1 MDALPYA
8 RSTQV
13 RSSVKRTL
21 SDIAAL
27 PQATDVAS
35 RDGVALGRIFEQDRI
50 SIKLDS
56 LPPHVIW
63 AFVSAEDKRFFRHRG
78 IDPVAMFRA
87 LVHNLRALRI
97 VEGGSTI
104 TQQLVR
110 NALVRDT
117 RRTVWR
123 KIKEILYAVR
133 VERAYSKAEILE
145 AYLNAIWYGHG
156 MYGIRNA
163 STFYFGVEPQCLDR
177 SEAACLAGLVRA
189 PGKLSP
195 LRDPARAVR
204 RRNYV
209 LRQMCENGYLSSH
222 SARSVALSALPVPS
236 RCRAATKERVELV
249 EYCMDCLRDEVRR
262 CHPRL
267 FPSRHLSVQAA
278 LDRGCQKAVARAVAD
293 FTGAWS
299 RRKLAVLVTESHS
312 GRVLGVANGSAY
324 APQQFNVTMRGKLQP
339 GSTYKPFVL
348 AAALKLGIS
357 PDSVYVSEPVS
368 LRLGIDR
375 PWEVRNYGDIY
386 RGNVTLAQALVY
398 SDNCVFARLAAE
410 VGLPAICQVLDAV
423 GLAPNRP
430 TLAVSLGAVEGG
442 VSPLR
447 MAAAYSVFANRGHLV
462 PPTFH
467 DSVTDVETGRRIACP
482 TPSRE
487 VLDPGI
493 CDEVDSI
500 LQTVAAEGT
509 GRELRHFAE
518 LRAKTGTVDQGSW
531 MISYDP
537 FFLTTVWVPK
547 ETEQVRGILPAKA
560 RTAVDLTKRV
570 REWLHNRH
578 FLADFWGVLRGY
590 SDMSEREKLRLSM
603 HFVSGN

>member
-1 MDALPYA
+1 MR
-8 RSTQV
+8 RSLADV
-13 RSSVKRTL
+13 VS
-21 SDIAAL
+21 L

-35 RDGVALGRIFEQDRI
+35 RDGIALGRIFDQNRI

-56 LPPHVIW
+56 LPQHVIC

-78 IDPVAMFRA
+78 VDPVAVLRA
-87 LVHNLRALRI
+87 LLHNLRALRI

-123 KIKEILYAVR
+123 KIKEMLCAVR

-145 AYLNAIWYGHG
+145 AYLNAIWFGHG

-163 STFYFGVEPQCLDR
+163 SAFYFGVEPQRLNT

-189 PGKLSP
+189 PGRLSP
-195 LRDPARAVR
+195 LRNPTRAVR
-204 RRNYV
+204 RRNHV
-209 LRQMCENGYLSSH
+209 VRQMCKNGYLSSG
-222 SARSVALSALPVPS
+222 SAASTVLSTLS
-236 RCRAATKERVELV
+236 ILSHRRAEAKERDQLV
-249 EYCMDCLRDEVRR
+249 GYYLDCLRDEVRR

-267 FPSRHLSVQAA
+267 FPSRHLSVKAA
-278 LDRGCQKAVARAVAD
+278 LDSACQRAVAMAVAD
-293 FTGAWS
+293 FCSDWPQ
-299 RRKLAVLVTESHS
+299 RRLALLVTDSHS
-312 GRVLGVANGSAY
+312 GRALGVANGSAY
-324 APQQFNVTMRGKLQP
+324 ASQQFNVTVRGKLQP

-348 AAALKLGIS
+348 AAALKQGIS

-368 LRLGIDR
+368 LRRGYGS
-375 PWEVRNYGDIY
+375 PWEVRNYGDMY
-386 RGNVTLAQALVY
+386 RGNVTLAQALVH
-398 SDNCVFARLAAE
+398 SDNCVFAKLAAE
-410 VGLPAICQVLDAV
+410 VGLPAICEVLDAV

-442 VSPLR
+442 VSPLM
-447 MAAAYSVFANRGHLV
+447 MATAYSVFANRGHLI

-487 VLDPGI
+487 VLDPGL
-493 CDEVDSI
+493 CDEIDRI
-500 LQTVAAEGT
+500 LRTAAAEGT

-547 ETEQVRGILPAKA
+547 ETEQARGILPAKA

-570 REWLHNRH
+570 REWLCNRH
-578 FLADFWGVLRGY
+578 FLADFWGMLRGY
-590 SDMSEREKLRLSM
+590 GEMSEREKLLLSLN
-603 HFVSGN
+603 FVSN